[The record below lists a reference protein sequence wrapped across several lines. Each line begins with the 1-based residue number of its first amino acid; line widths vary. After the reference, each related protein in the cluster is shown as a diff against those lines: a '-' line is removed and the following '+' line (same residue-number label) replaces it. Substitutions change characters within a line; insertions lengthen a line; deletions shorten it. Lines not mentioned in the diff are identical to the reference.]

1 MNPPQ
6 SPPTA
11 PVKNRVLEAALFHR
25 RELRSAA
32 ALSFAVGLLM
42 LVPSWY
48 MFEVYGRV
56 LNSRNVETLWWLVL
70 MVLGTYLV
78 VELLDL
84 ARARQLYQVGV
95 GMERKLRSRLFD
107 NVFEANLRKMPGGT
121 LQPFNDLKT
130 LREFLSSPALT
141 AVLDMPA
148 AIICLVLLFV
158 LSPWLGLVGLAGM
171 LMQGWLVLLTERRT
185 MPLLNKA
192 TEAGGMAQ
200 VYAMNTMG
208 RAPVI
213 ESMGMLPDI
222 HARWHRMQNKALNL
236 QASASDY
243 AGTTSAIAKLIQVMQ
258 GSILLGAA
266 CLIMLEGKLLGGAGM
281 VIVASIIGGRAL
293 QPLAQ
298 LVPNW
303 RTVIQARDSLARMNN
318 MFAQHGDP
326 EHAMELP
333 SPRGLLTVENAIA
346 SAPGSQAPI
355 LRGVSFHARPGEVTG
370 VIGPSASGKTTLA
383 RLLVGVWPCLAGKV
397 RLDGADVYAWDKREL
412 GPHVGYLPQNIELF
426 DGTVAENI
434 ARFGTVDMDQV
445 RAAARLVGL
454 EAILDQLPEGFD
466 TVIGADG
473 TVLSGGQ
480 RQRLGLARALYG
492 NPQLVVLDEPN
503 SSLDEAGEQ
512 QLLAALAA
520 LKARRATVIAITH
533 RTNLLQVVDNLLV
546 LKDGQVAL
554 FGPRNDVLQALKGG
568 GEPPR
573 PGGAAPA
580 QQPQPVQI
588 RRASGAPL

>member
-1 MNPPQ
+1 M
-6 SPPTA
+6 STPPTA
-11 PVKNRVLEAALFHR
+11 APVAIPNRVLQTALAQR

-32 ALSFAVGLLM
+32 SISFANGLLM

-56 LNSRNVETLWWLVL
+56 LNSRNVETLWWLLL
-70 MVLGTYLV
+70 MVLGVYVV
-78 VELLDL
+78 VELLEV
-84 ARARQLYQVGV
+84 ARARQLHRVGTAV
-95 GMERKLRSRLFD
+95 ETKLRRRLFD
-107 NVFEANLRKMPGGT
+107 NAFDANLRKMPGGS

-130 LREFLSSPALT
+130 VREFAASPALT
-141 AVLDMPA
+141 AMLDMPA
-148 AIICLVLLFV
+148 AIICLGLLFV
-158 LSPWLGLVGLAGM
+158 LSPWLGIVGLAGM
-171 LMQGWLVLLTERRT
+171 LIQGWLVLLTERRT
-185 MPLLNKA
+185 MPLLSKA
-192 TEAGGMAQ
+192 TDAGSMAQ
-200 VYAMNTMG
+200 AYAMSTLH

-222 HARWHRMQNKALNL
+222 HARWYRLQGKALNL

-243 AGTTSAIAKLIQVMQ
+243 AGTTSAIAKLVQNMQ

-298 LVPNW
+298 LVPHW
-303 RTVIQARDSLARMNN
+303 RTVIQARQATARLNS
-318 MFAQHGDP
+318 MFAQHAEP
-326 EHAMELP
+326 EESMALP
-333 SPRGLLTVENAIA
+333 APNGLLTVENAIA

-355 LRGVSFHARPGEVTG
+355 LRGVAFQVRPGEILG
-370 VIGPSASGKTTLA
+370 VVGPSASGKTTLA

-397 RLDGADVYAWDKREL
+397 RLDGADVYAWDKAEL
-412 GPHVGYLPQNIELF
+412 GPHVGYLPQTIELF

-434 ARFGTVDMDQV
+434 ARFGTVDMDKV
-445 RAAARLVGL
+445 RSAARLVGL
-454 EAILDQLPEGFD
+454 EEILDGLPEGFN
-466 TVIGADG
+466 TPIGADG

-492 NPQLVVLDEPN
+492 DPQLVVLDEPN

-512 QLLAALAA
+512 QLLAALAH
-520 LKARRATVIAITH
+520 LKSRNATVIAITH
-533 RTNLLQVVDNLLV
+533 RTPLLQAVDLMLV

-554 FGPRNDVLQALKGG
+554 FGPRNEVLQKIRSAVEASKPGAPGPANAL
-568 GEPPR
+568 PTVP
-573 PGGAAPA
+573 
-580 QQPQPVQI
+580 I
-588 RRASGAPL
+588 RRSAGAQP